1 MAITPFIADHPLIQH
16 KLTLLRDKNTGSKEF
31 RELIAEITML
41 LCYEATRD
49 LPLKEVEIETP
60 MAVTKTQ
67 VISGRKLA
75 FVPILRAGLG
85 MVDGVMQL
93 VPAAKVGHIGL
104 YRDSETALPVE
115 YYCKLPND
123 IANREVIVLDPM
135 LATGGSAI
143 DAITQI
149 KARGVK
155 NIKFMC
161 IIAAAGSAGR
171 SPRCED
177 LLRFPGRPSGRA
189 QVHHS
194 RSGRCRRPYLRHQ
207 VIPVVNQK
215 SGGNFLR
222 FFLLW
227 HGSHFRQCDAEASIA
242 PQHRRWTVRVSG
254 QRAIKQCPRR
264 ALGKSPSAFLLPVGQ
279 CGSASA
285 PTAPSNGLCGFRNG
299 EA

>member
-1 MAITPFIADHPLIQH
+1 
-16 KLTLLRDKNTGSKEF
+16 
-31 RELIAEITML
+31 
-41 LCYEATRD
+41 
-49 LPLKEVEIETP
+49 
-60 MAVTKTQ
+60 
-67 VISGRKLA
+67 
-75 FVPILRAGLG
+75 
-85 MVDGVMQL
+85 MQL

-104 YRDSETALPVE
+104 YRDPETALPVE

-161 IIAAAGSAGR
+161 IIAAPEGLRALQDAHPDVKIYCASLDDHLDEHKYIIPGLGDAGDR
-171 SPRCED
+171 
-177 LLRFPGRPSGRA
+177 
-189 QVHHS
+189 
-194 RSGRCRRPYLRHQ
+194 YLRHQ

-227 HGSHFRQCDAEASIA
+227 HGSHSRLCDAEASIA
-242 PQHRRWTVRVSG
+242 PQRPGNRLHGLPG
-254 QRAIKQCPRR
+254 QRAIKQCPRH
-264 ALGKSPSAFLLPVGQ
+264 ALMEKPAQLSQLLRSKKGRGIPASPSDRPGNRL
-279 CGSASA
+279 SRY
-285 PTAPSNGLCGFRNG
+285 TARRRS
-299 EA
+299 